1 METEEIRHIILEIL
15 EDMHS
20 DVDFENEHR
29 LVDDGILDSFD
40 LVSLV
45 SELADEFDIQI
56 TAKDFVRENFNSLD
70 TLVTMVERLVED

>member
-1 METEEIRHIILEIL
+1 MEEIRKIILEIL

-20 DVDFENEHR
+20 DVDFEAEKK

-45 SELADEFDIQI
+45 SELTDEFDIQI
-56 TAKDFVRENFNSLD
+56 TAKDFVPENFNSLD
-70 TLVTMVERLVED
+70 TLVTMVQRLEEG

>member
-1 METEEIRHIILEIL
+1 METEEIRQTILEIL

-20 DVDFENEHR
+20 DVDFAEEKQ

-70 TLVTMVERLVED
+70 TLVTMVKRLEEE

>member
-1 METEEIRHIILEIL
+1 MDKIRATILEIL
-15 EDMHS
+15 EEMHS
-20 DVDFENEHR
+20 DVDFEMESK

-45 SELADEFDIQI
+45 SELTDEFDIQI

-70 TLVTMVERLVED
+70 TLAAMVHRLEED

>member
-1 METEEIRHIILEIL
+1 METGEIRQIILEIL

-70 TLVTMVERLVED
+70 TLVTMVERLVEE